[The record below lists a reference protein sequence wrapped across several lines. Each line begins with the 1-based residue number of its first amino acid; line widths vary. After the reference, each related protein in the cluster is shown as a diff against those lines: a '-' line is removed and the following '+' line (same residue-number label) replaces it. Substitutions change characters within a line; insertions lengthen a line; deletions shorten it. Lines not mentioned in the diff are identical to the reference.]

1 MDYRPT
7 TEFGA
12 LVGAL
17 LADLERLRPG
27 ISADASLDEIRRQCG
42 QRLRLRLPELYAEYQ
57 ADTSDPDSAQQLALY
72 QREMEQLL
80 LPRYAALAERQ
91 NQIERRSGRA
101 RGTDIYNRVTYAA
114 IFFAIGVFVIWAP
127 FIPIWDKWIP
137 FVLALVAPLA
147 SPWLPDL
154 YQMMMARRHN
164 LALGILQMDL
174 DQAGRNLPLPPVGL
188 PEAPRAQ
195 AASESAVQSA
205 AQRLADSN
213 NQKR

>member
-27 ISADASLDEIRRQCG
+27 LAADASPDEIRRQCG
-42 QRLRLRLPELYAEYQ
+42 ERLRLRLPEVYAEYQ
-57 ADTSDPDSAQQLALY
+57 ADTSDPESVQQLALY

-80 LPRYAALAERQ
+80 LPRYAALAEKQ
-91 NQIERRSGRA
+91 NRIERRGGSA
-101 RGTDIYNRVTYAA
+101 RGADVYNRVTYAA

-137 FVLALVAPLA
+137 FVLALVAPLI

-154 YQMMMARRHN
+154 YQKLMARRHD
-164 LALGILQMDL
+164 LALGVLQMDL
-174 DQAGRNLPLPPVGL
+174 DQAGRSLPLPPAAL
-188 PEAPRAQ
+188 PESPRAEAVS
-195 AASESAVQSA
+195 AAA
-205 AQRLADSN
+205 AQRTTDQSSG
-213 NQKR
+213 QKQ